1 MRFLRRFNEND
12 ISQNIDSNKK
22 DEVKKIF
29 EELKKI
35 FPNQLE
41 IYTSENNYILKKS
54 DVTLENNVIRALY
67 YQNTASDGNVTKDG
81 EPDILSLDI
90 HFNENEKGFKTLVDI
105 IYGDQMKSAF
115 SIEQPNI
122 VRVIHYNGI
131 GSVADKHSQFGFE
144 DKSINDLVEFFN
156 STSFKNYMHIM
167 CTPGQNNSNLE
178 YKLSSKDF
186 NFIDKY
192 PDTYQHKNESIKL
205 TPLSNNKKIL
215 VVNNTG
221 NMDNRYINNVVNFLR
236 MRGVDYI
243 VTSSIEEIP
252 DFKNIIGAISTGSDF
267 RITESDE
274 GAKLSFEVYKN
285 LKAPILGIC
294 YGFQSMVKFYG
305 GTLKDSG
312 DFIHKHLK
320 LTKANTNHSLFKDID
335 LSNIEFSFSFHD
347 IIDKDPDGFKQIA
360 MLKSSIVGIS
370 DEQRKRYGLLF
381 HPEDKEMS
389 YPVLDNFIRMCT
401 GGVDEQEKLKAGQ
414 FEHLLNFKN
423 F

>member
-1 MRFLRRFNEND
+1 MRFLRKFNEND
-12 ISQNIDSNKK
+12 ISKNIDEK

-29 EELKKI
+29 DEVKKI
-35 FPNQLE
+35 FPSQLE

-67 YQNTASDGNVTKDG
+67 YQNTSADGNATKDG

-90 HFNENEKGFKTLVDI
+90 HFKEDERGFKTLVDI

-167 CTPGQNNSNLE
+167 CNPGQNNSNLE

-221 NMDNRYINNVVNFLR
+221 NMDNRYLNNIVNYLR
-236 MRGVDYI
+236 MRGVDYVVVSAI
-243 VTSSIEEIP
+243 DEIT
-252 DFKNIIGAISTGSDF
+252 DYKNIIGAISTGSDF
-267 RITESDE
+267 RITESE
-274 GAKLSFEVYKN
+274 EEARL
-285 LKAPILGIC
+285 
-294 YGFQSMVKFYG
+294 
-305 GTLKDSG
+305 
-312 DFIHKHLK
+312 
-320 LTKANTNHSLFKDID
+320 SLF
-335 LSNIEFSFSFHD
+335 
-347 IIDKDPDGFKQIA
+347 
-360 MLKSSIVGIS
+360 
-370 DEQRKRYGLLF
+370 
-381 HPEDKEMS
+381 
-389 YPVLDNFIRMCT
+389 
-401 GGVDEQEKLKAGQ
+401 
-414 FEHLLNFKN
+414 
-423 F
+423 

>member
-12 ISQNIDSNKK
+12 NIKIYDEKIK
-22 DEVKKIF
+22 DT
-29 EELKKI
+29 
-35 FPNQLE
+35 FPSELE
-41 IYTSENNYILKKS
+41 IYTSEGSYTLTKS
-54 DVTLENNVIRALY
+54 DITLENDVIRALY
-67 YQNTASDGNVTKDG
+67 YQNTSEGGNATKDG
-81 EPDILSLDI
+81 EPDVLSLDI
-90 HFNENEKGFKTLVDI
+90 HFNENENGLKTLVDI
-105 IYGDQMKSAF
+105 IYGDQMKSEF

-122 VRVIHYNGI
+122 VDIIHYNGI
-131 GSVADKHSQFGFE
+131 GSIADTHSQFGFE
-144 DKSINDLVEFFN
+144 DKSINDLVSFFN
-156 STSFKNYMHIM
+156 
-167 CTPGQNNSNLE
+167 NLNFG
-178 YKLSSKDF
+178 YKLTKDDF

-221 NMDNRYINNVVNFLR
+221 NMDNRYINNIVNFLR

-243 VTSSIEEIP
+243 VASSIEEIP

-401 GGVDEQEKLKAGQ
+401 GGVDDQEKLKMCQ